1 MNKMGFNEKL
11 FSYNNSTTH
20 IKKLSFRFYLCPH
33 ILQDL
38 CQDACKPHFKDK
50 IFIILYTVKK
60 KNIITSIKSK
70 QIRYCKDKKKLLE
83 FKYFTILN

>member
-38 CQDACKPHFKDK
+38 CQDACKLILKIKSLLYYIRLKKKHYYFDK
-50 IFIILYTVKK
+50 IKT
-60 KNIITSIKSK
+60 NS
-70 QIRYCKDKKKLLE
+70 LL
-83 FKYFTILN
+83 